1 MLVVLSILLPPYQAN
16 GSVRSVHESLI
27 LNGILQV
34 DVSACKTGARTW
46 VTCETVTLYGVT

>member
-1 MLVVLSILLPPYQAN
+1 VLVVLSILLPPYQAN